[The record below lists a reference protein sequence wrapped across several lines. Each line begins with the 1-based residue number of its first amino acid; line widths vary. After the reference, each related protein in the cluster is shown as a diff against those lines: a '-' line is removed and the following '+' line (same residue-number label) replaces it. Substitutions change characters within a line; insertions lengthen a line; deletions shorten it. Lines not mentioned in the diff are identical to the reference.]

1 MEKRSSFP
9 SFFIASPQ
17 TCKTIESCFACS
29 RSWKRECRNHRFPC
43 DDVAPWQN
51 LTQVLCSFE
60 FWSSNGIPWSC
71 LGHFWLHFNYT
82 ADIYSYKRPLDSY
95 ACPVQSK
102 GNRTNQSTFLR
113 GKNILKWC
121 NYTGK
126 SKMYSYSFS
135 FLAQKALFLHPLE
148 TLNTTHIDPRYTLF
162 SDQSVQLS
170 DEVPS
175 VKFEWWV

>member
-1 MEKRSSFP
+1 MEAKRSMWSEIFKL
-9 SFFIASPQ
+9 SLSNKQ
-17 TCKTIESCFACS
+17 NKGHLETICTRFS
-29 RSWKRECRNHRFPC
+29 RKSHILEHTLVRTQLQIIH
-43 DDVAPWQN
+43 DV
-51 LTQVLCSFE
+51 LSQVKLKS
-60 FWSSNGIPWSC
+60 
-71 LGHFWLHFNYT
+71 LHHEYT
-82 ADIYSYKRPLDSY
+82 NYKRPLDSY

>member
-1 MEKRSSFP
+1 MRRVLGSASQIFCIKTGQSVWSIFRVADYKSS
-9 SFFIASPQ
+9 
-17 TCKTIESCFACS
+17 
-29 RSWKRECRNHRFPC
+29 
-43 DDVAPWQN
+43 
-51 LTQVLCSFE
+51 
-60 FWSSNGIPWSC
+60 
-71 LGHFWLHFNYT
+71 
-82 ADIYSYKRPLDSY
+82 IYVYKRPLDSY
-95 ACPVQSK
+95 ACPDQSK

-121 NYTGK
+121 NFMGK
-126 SKMYSYSFS
+126 SKMCVHSFS
-135 FLAQKALFLHPLE
+135 FSAQKALFLHPLE